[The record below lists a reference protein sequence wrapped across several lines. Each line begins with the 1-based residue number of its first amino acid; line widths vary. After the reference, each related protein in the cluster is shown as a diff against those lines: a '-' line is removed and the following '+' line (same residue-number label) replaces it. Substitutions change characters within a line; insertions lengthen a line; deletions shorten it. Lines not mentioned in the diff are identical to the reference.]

1 MGIMNRRLV
10 VLLLALLAIVPT
22 AAWAQSAGITVDD
35 AWTRPTAGFVK
46 TAAVYFTIVNS
57 GSAADR
63 LIAAGSPAADRA
75 ETHINIHE
83 GDIIRM
89 RRVISV
95 DVPANSKTVFQPNGF
110 HVMMTGLKAP
120 LKAGDSVSLSLQ
132 FAGAGVITVPVTVR

>member
-1 MGIMNRRLV
+1 MNNARRGFV
-10 VLLLALLAIVPT
+10 VLLLTLLAPAPMV
-22 AAWAQSAGITVDD
+22 AWAQSPGITVDD

-57 GSAADR
+57 TSTADR

-75 ETHINIHE
+75 ETHINIRE

-89 RRVISV
+89 RRVIGV
-95 DVPANSKTVFQPNGF
+95 DVPANGKTVFAPNGF
-110 HVMMTGLKAP
+110 HVMLTGLKAP

>member
-1 MGIMNRRLV
+1 MDIMGRRLV
-10 VLLLALLAIVPT
+10 VLLLALSAFAPT
-22 AAWAQSAGITVDD
+22 SAWAQSGSITVDD

-75 ETHINIHE
+75 ETHINIRE

-110 HVMMTGLKAP
+110 HVMLTGLKAP

-132 FAGAGVITVPVTVR
+132 FAGAGVITIPVTVR

>member
-1 MGIMNRRLV
+1 MGITRRRLV
-10 VLLLALLAIVPT
+10 ILLLVLLAITPT
-22 AAWAQSAGITVDD
+22 AAWAQSIGITVED

-75 ETHINIHE
+75 ETHINVHE

-110 HVMMTGLKAP
+110 HVMLTGLKEP
-120 LKAGDSVSLSLQ
+120 LKAGNTVSLSLQ
-132 FAGAGVITVPVTVR
+132 FADAGVITVPVTVR

>member
-1 MGIMNRRLV
+1 MGIARRRLV
-10 VLLLALLAIVPT
+10 VQLLALLAILPT
-22 AAWAQSAGITVDD
+22 AAWAQSGGITVEE

-57 GSAADR
+57 GSTADR

-75 ETHINIHE
+75 EAHINIRE

-110 HVMMTGLKAP
+110 HVMLTGLKTP

-132 FAGAGVITVPVTVR
+132 FAGAGVISVLVTVR

>member
-1 MGIMNRRLV
+1 MGMTRRGLV
-10 VLLLALLAIVPT
+10 VLLLALLAVAPT
-22 AAWAQSAGITVDD
+22 VAWAQSGSITVDD

-57 GSAADR
+57 GGGADR

-75 ETHINIHE
+75 ETHINLRD
-83 GDIIRM
+83 GDIMRM
-89 RRVISV
+89 RRVISI

-110 HVMMTGLKAP
+110 HVMLTGLKTP
-120 LKAGDSVSLSLQ
+120 LTAGDTVSLSLQ

>member
-1 MGIMNRRLV
+1 MGRRFV
-10 VLLLALLAIVPT
+10 VLLLALLAMVPI
-22 AAWAQSAGITVDD
+22 AAWAQSGSVTVND

-57 GSAADR
+57 GSTADR

-75 ETHINIHE
+75 EAHINIRE

-95 DVPANSKTVFQPNGF
+95 DVPADSKTIFQPNGF
-110 HVMMTGLKAP
+110 HVMLTGLKTS